1 MLLLRAIL
9 FLPHEHFQFLFHLK
23 SELITSSMLLFASD
37 DVVVASADVN
47 GVRVAEISV
56 ALGVVVN
63 TGQAGRGLVLF
74 SAHESAP

>member
-1 MLLLRAIL
+1 
-9 FLPHEHFQFLFHLK
+9 
-23 SELITSSMLLFASD
+23 MLLFASD
-37 DVVVASADVN
+37 DVVVASADMN

-63 TGQAGRGLVLF
+63 TGQTGRGLVLF